1 MRWNLEA
8 RYRILL
14 KINNAIVNQTTR
26 DELFR
31 SLATEMLRHF
41 QYDRLSINLYD
52 LKTESLSYFAAAEG
66 IAPDGISCSGSRP
79 VAQGAIAQMA
89 ISSKQ
94 PVIINDL
101 NRYEHLPS
109 VPSMLNSG
117 LTATMA
123 FPLMVRSRMLGT
135 MHFSF
140 KRTPDC
146 ISELTEVLTDVSKQ
160 VAIAVDNMMAYTELK
175 SINENLERQ
184 KKYLMANSEE
194 SYHQEH
200 FFYVSAAMAE
210 IMNQIQL
217 VADTDASVLITG
229 ETGTGKECLARAI
242 HDLSSRRDHLFV
254 KINCPALV
262 ASLFESELFGHGK
275 GAFTGA
281 NKHRIGRF
289 EMADEGTVFLDE
301 VADLPANLQ
310 AKMLHVLQ
318 DGVFER
324 VGESRPIKAN
334 FRVIAA
340 TNHNLEQSIR
350 ESTFRRDLYY
360 RLNTVAIHTPRLKD
374 RPEDVPLLVERLTA
388 VEAKLMNRP
397 APEYTSKAMER
408 LCRYRWPG
416 NVRELKNFVKR
427 MLILR
432 PGERLTERDID
443 KTLNP
448 FQPEAEADVKTLA
461 EVQRRH
467 IEKALIKCSGVIGG
481 PSGVASLLGLPR
493 STLQYRLK
501 KCGLSPKDYSRDK
514 PDESDNRSKSLF
526 P

>member
-26 DELFR
+26 DKLFR
-31 SLATEMLRHF
+31 ALATEMLRHF

-52 LKTESLSYFAAAEG
+52 LKTESLSYFAAADG

-79 VAQGAIAQMA
+79 VAEGAIAQMA

-109 VPSMLNSG
+109 VPSMLKSG
-117 LTATMA
+117 LMATMA

-146 ISELTEVLTDVSKQ
+146 LSELTEVLTDVSKQ

-184 KKYLMANSEE
+184 KRYLMANSED
-194 SYHQEH
+194 SYHQEQ

-262 ASLFESELFGHGK
+262 STLFESELFGHGK

-281 NKHRIGRF
+281 NKQRIGRF

-340 TNHNLEQSIR
+340 TNHDLEQSIR
-350 ESTFRRDLYY
+350 EGTFRRDLYY

-374 RPEDVPLLVERLTA
+374 RPEDIPLLVERLTA
-388 VEAKLMNRP
+388 VQAKLMNRP
-397 APEYTSKAMER
+397 APDYTTQAMER

-448 FQPEAEADVKTLA
+448 FQPEAEADVATLA

-501 KCGLSPKDYSRDK
+501 KCGLSPKNYAQGK
-514 PDESDNRSKSLF
+514 PDESINQSKYFVS
-526 P
+526 